1 MGGVL
6 KGLNM
11 QGDYSPVAM
20 FIAADIVVKSVMA
33 GLAAASVIVW
43 AIWASKVV
51 QHLLL
56 RRRLRAGIAVLDRHG
71 RMTGA
76 KVTGPVAELLGD
88 AATELAASA
97 MLPAAGIKERA
108 ASALSQREATMI
120 RQAQSGVAVI
130 GSVGAIAPFVGLFG
144 TVWGIMNSFTGIAAS
159 GNTNLAAV
167 APGIAEALLA
177 TAIGLIAAIP
187 AVLLYNHLA
196 RSAASLRALLADAVA
211 LVERT
216 LSRELDR
223 AALSESPPSSFPATM
238 HHLHVAE

>member
-1 MGGVL
+1 
-6 KGLNM
+6 M

-20 FIAADIVVKSVMA
+20 FLAADLVVRSVMA

-56 RRRLRAGIAVLDRHG
+56 RRELRAGIATLYLHG
-71 RMTGA
+71 RLSGA
-76 KVTGPVAELLGD
+76 NVNGPVASLLGD
-88 AATELAASA
+88 AAAELAAST
-97 MLPAAGIKERA
+97 MLCAAGIKERA
-108 ASALSQREATMI
+108 ASALSRREAGMI

-144 TVWGIMNSFTGIAAS
+144 TVWGIMNSFSGIAAS
-159 GNTNLAAV
+159 GSTNLAAV

-187 AVLLYNHLA
+187 AVLFYNHLA

-216 LSRELDR
+216 LSRDLDR
-223 AALSESPPSSFPATM
+223 AALSDSRPSAVSATM
-238 HHLHVAE
+238 HQLHVAE